1 MSVAVSPRPAV
12 IGTAVWLAAATA
24 VGATG
29 ALASLRTGPQV
40 VALVLTISAVL
51 VSTRVA
57 AVRESVDAL
66 SLRALLAPHVARFI
80 GIVFLLMGA
89 RAELSTLFAERAGWG
104 DIAAAAGA
112 LLLILI
118 GSATAARRRMLL
130 LWNAFGVLD
139 LLVAV
144 GTAAIVVQRG
154 DAPGMQP
161 LARLPLILVP
171 IFAVPLLFA
180 AHVAIFRRLRDTRDA
195 R

>member
-1 MSVAVSPRPAV
+1 
-12 IGTAVWLAAATA
+12 
-24 VGATG
+24 
-29 ALASLRTGPQV
+29 
-40 VALVLTISAVL
+40 
-51 VSTRVA
+51 
-57 AVRESVDAL
+57 
-66 SLRALLAPHVARFI
+66 
-80 GIVFLLMGA
+80 
-89 RAELSTLFAERAGWG
+89 
-104 DIAAAAGA
+104 
-112 LLLILI
+112 
-118 GSATAARRRMLL
+118 MLL